1 MDALENANRVLSDL
15 ERKLSIGLTTLTLPL
30 QASSVV
36 VHNLLTPGTDSV
48 SSVLQYIK
56 SNSIELDADRLFD
69 ERQRHLSSTPSPIDV
84 PGSRRLPFNVD
95 AAVANAVAP
104 RASPP
109 AAPAANGPAH
119 NDDYDYDYDYNHSDL
134 DSEEE
139 FDRDAAD
146 DAFDLPSPPRSPPR
160 EVDPDKLYG
169 LYDFSGPD
177 PLHCTLAR
185 DEPVYLLS
193 DEDNYWWLVQKAS
206 DDDEPGRIGFVPAE
220 CLETYGER
228 LARLNCFKNEELE
241 RLARDV
247 LGQASAPRAT
257 NNKVVTFDDLGDLV
271 TRALNFD
278 DEDDNDSLDSPLR
291 QQFPNHIFSIPA
303 GSLSPAAGR
312 QQGSEV
318 LSEVFSDKELVV
330 SKRPSPGAQPGP
342 PAEPAP
348 LQPPVAR
355 TADVESIGT
364 YLPDTPPRPMGL
376 PHDQEKS
383 FQRSVILDRLNQMTA
398 DIQEQFLTHDESYTD
413 MENIMFGME
422 SREDLGTDSGSGRD
436 KLEGDTSSL
445 ESGPLQP
452 SPEHTGQLGSFTP
465 STSTASLVDRGK
477 EKTIHDMFVPILGK
491 FDELAERLEELNE
504 ILG

>member
-15 ERKLSIGLTTLTLPL
+15 ERKLSIALTTLTLPL
-30 QASSVV
+30 QASSVI
-36 VHNLLTPGTDSV
+36 VHNLLTPGCDSV

-56 SNSIELDADRLFD
+56 SSSIELDADRLFI
-69 ERQRHLSSTPSPIDV
+69 ERQRHLSSTPSPIDF
-84 PGSRRLPFNVD
+84 PGSRRLPLSAA

-104 RASPP
+104 QRRASPP
-109 AAPAANGPAH
+109 AADGPAP

-139 FDRDAAD
+139 FDGDAAD

-271 TRALNFD
+271 GRALNFD
-278 DEDDNDSLDSPLR
+278 DEDDDDSLDSPLR

-330 SKRPSPGAQPGP
+330 SKRPSPGAQP
-342 PAEPAP
+342 EPATAPEP
-348 LQPPVAR
+348 LQPPAAR
-355 TADVESIGT
+355 AADVESIGT
-364 YLPDTPPRPMGL
+364 YLPDTPPRPVGL
-376 PHDQEKS
+376 PRDQENS

-422 SREDLGTDSGSGRD
+422 SREELGTDSGSGGD
-436 KLEGDTSSL
+436 KLDGDTNSF

-452 SPEHTGQLGSFTP
+452 TPDHTGQPGSFTP